1 MRQLRALLLTAGLAL
16 LIVAQ
21 QLAMADALP
30 TTAHNAIPFKQEKQT
45 TDALAYRSV
54 GALVLVGVIAY
65 GIVLGLKKFGAR
77 LPGPL
82 YRGSRVRTLEVTRLS
97 RQSTLYVIEYRGKEL
112 LLAEGAQ
119 GIQVLS
125 SDTLTA
131 TPVQE
136 GAVHA

>member
-1 MRQLRALLLTAGLAL
+1 
-16 LIVAQ
+16 VQ
-21 QLAMADALP
+21 QLAVADAPP
-30 TTAHNAIPFKQEKQT
+30 TAAHSAIPFKQEKQT

-65 GIVLGLKKFGAR
+65 GIVLGLKKFGGR

-119 GIQVLS
+119 GITMLS
-125 SDTLTA
+125 GEAPTA
-131 TPVQE
+131 TPIPE
-136 GAVHA
+136 GAEHA